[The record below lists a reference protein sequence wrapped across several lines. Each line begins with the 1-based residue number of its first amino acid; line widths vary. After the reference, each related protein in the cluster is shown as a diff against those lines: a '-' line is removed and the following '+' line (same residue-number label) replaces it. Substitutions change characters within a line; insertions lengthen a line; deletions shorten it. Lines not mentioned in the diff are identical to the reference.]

1 MIKIISQ
8 DLFRYKNYPSTN
20 LIVDFSKIKSTPF
33 NQLSTYFPWGD
44 IPVPYSPGSMGMSLH
59 SIWEGLKVFELCD
72 VDTKFIKKNIRAIR
86 SQNECGK
93 LLGFRRGIDGHCIF
107 EEIEARKRIYIKIY
121 KWILENKAYKII
133 LGLRQFSTNGNLF
146 FIDRCTNCNL
156 EDLSSPIS
164 TAFLVKS
171 YIEGTDPYQ
180 EIITYNY
187 VHHYYYIG
195 RREICTTTTEKIF
208 KEIPPKIENNSQL
221 EIEFDY

>member
-1 MIKIISQ
+1 MIKIISHN
-8 DLFRYKNYPSTN
+8 LFRYKDYPSTN
-20 LIVDFSKIKSTPF
+20 LIVDFSNIEATPF
-33 NQLSTYFPWGD
+33 NQLSIHFPWGD

-72 VDTKFIKKNIRAIR
+72 VDTTFIKNPLTAIR
-86 SQNECGK
+86 PQDEFRE

-107 EEIEARKRIYIKIY
+107 NEIEARKRIYIKIY
-121 KWILENKAYKII
+121 KWILENKAYNII
-133 LGLRQFSTNGNLF
+133 LGLRQFSSKRNLI
-146 FIDRCTNCNL
+146 FIDECTNCNL

-180 EIITYNY
+180 EIITYKY
-187 VHHYYYIG
+187 VHNYYYIG

>member
-20 LIVDFSKIKSTPF
+20 LIVDFSKIKNTPF

-72 VDTKFIKKNIRAIR
+72 VDTNFIKKNIREIR
-86 SQNECGK
+86 SQKEYGK

-121 KWILENKAYKII
+121 KWILENKASKII
-133 LGLRQFSTNGNLF
+133 LKLRQFSTNGNLF
-146 FIDRCTNCNL
+146 FIDKCTNCNL

-164 TAFLVKS
+164 TAFLAKS
-171 YIEGTDPYQ
+171 YIEGSYPY
-180 EIITYNY
+180 EDILEYRR
-187 VHHYYYIG
+187 VHHNYIG
-195 RREICTTTTEKIF
+195 RKYISWTTTEKVF
-208 KEIPPKIENNSQL
+208 KEIPPKIEKNSQL
-221 EIEFDY
+221 EIDFDY